1 MTRPPRPSTQLGLPL
16 ARPSEEPQ
24 AGVDHVELLGALQEL
39 LTKFLQET
47 TEDRGEVPD
56 ETLIEADE

>member
-1 MTRPPRPSTQLGLPL
+1 M